1 MKNQS
6 HINDLLRTQKVLASC
21 KTPEQVDGAVRY
33 FRLFVKRWKPLFS
46 VYVVKDLE
54 MNFSIEVG
62 EKLKE
67 IQSA

>member
-21 KTPEQVDGAVRY
+21 KTAEQVDGAVRY
-33 FRLFVKRWKPLFS
+33 FRLFIKRWKHLFS

-54 MNFSIEVG
+54 LNFSIDVG

-67 IQSA
+67 IQP